1 MASMKHGKATAGL
14 STQVKENPM
23 ATLRTSGVGVLPFK
37 GMGGKRAR
45 GGRMVAPKMPL
56 QVAGISPPGRGDRRG
71 RKRGG
76 SVGADTSPLTT
87 ANRLT
92 QPSGG
97 GEDN

>member
-14 STQVKENPM
+14 STQVSANPQAPM
-23 ATLRTSGVGVLPFK
+23 APNKNLPYPH
-37 GMGGKRAR
+37 MAGKRAR

-56 QVAGISPPGRGDRRG
+56 QVAGVSPPGRGDRRG

-87 ANRLT
+87 ANKLT